1 MIFYENVWKS
11 GELSTGWATKWFIL
25 NGEWDEWN
33 EEIFGRQITS
43 IKKVIILISPY
54 GSNDLLIRFTHS
66 AVRQLE
72 GKILFN
78 LC

>member
-1 MIFYENVWKS
+1 MKTFEKVVGYQQGGV
-11 GELSTGWATKWFIL
+11 TKLFIL
-25 NGEWDEWN
+25 NGEWDEWS
-33 EEIFGRQITS
+33 EEIFGRQFTS
-43 IKKVIILISPY
+43 IKKTIILISPY